1 MIRSSDI
8 HTGKN
13 QHGWD
18 TTSYDYHAHIHRM
31 ERIPT
36 RLPEIPQYPNVHKAF
51 NNKVAYEEDHGGS
64 DHYKHHHEDQNP
76 VQFQEKIEVIE
87 YERVDEEAGGKNR
100 SGGKVYEFEESV
112 NVEADAYIKQKRKGF
127 ELCKWKD

>member
-1 MIRSSDI
+1 MRRSSDI

-18 TTSYDYHAHIHRM
+18 TTSHDYHTHIHRM

-36 RLPEIPQYPNVHKAF
+36 RLPEIPQYPNVYKAF

-64 DHYKHHHEDQNP
+64 DHYKYRPKHQNP

-100 SGGKVYEFEESV
+100 SGGEVYEFEESV
-112 NVEADAYIKQKRKGF
+112 NVEADAYIKQKHKGF
-127 ELCKWKD
+127 ELCKRKA